1 MSSRLVHLGLSYVL
15 LKYVSGY
22 IGDENKPIASFFTV
36 LGKNCLFPQDS
47 LKKWLSSTVIQR

>member
-1 MSSRLVHLGLSYVL
+1 MSSGLVHLGLSYTL

-22 IGDENKPIASFFTV
+22 LGDQNRPIASFFTV

-47 LKKWLSSTVIQR
+47 PKKWLSSTVIQR